1 MAFINLAGLKQSQIV
16 DLVDALNDDGIVHA
30 LNGFSL
36 RVSEDDA
43 EAVRTAVEV
52 IRRSGIVRD
61 LEKENEI
68 SKSQPGAVRYDIS
81 EMESLARLA
90 MFERLDKEQI
100 DFTFKSGIL
109 TADRSM
115 EGRIDEIIRDAELA
129 VADLEE
135 SQDLAREIKRG
146 DRGSICDTCGS
157 TPAASIDLRR
167 QVGMVVVMKSYRAQ
181 AILCE
186 ACADMTYKQFQKST
200 ALKGWTGLRS
210 AIMNPVVLSVNA
222 INRNKHRRSLSD

>member
-16 DLVDALNDDGIVHA
+16 DLVDVLNDDGIVHA

-52 IRRSGIVRD
+52 MRRSGIVRD

-146 DRGSICDTCGS
+146 DRGAICDTCGS

>member
-1 MAFINLAGLKQSQIV
+1 MAFIDLSSLKQFQIL
-16 DLVDALNDDGIVHA
+16 DLVDALNDDGIIHA

-36 RVSEDDA
+36 RVAEDDA
-43 EAVRTAVEV
+43 EAVRTAVDV
-52 IRRSGIVRD
+52 MTRSGIKQD
-61 LEKENEI
+61 LEKANEI
-68 SKSQPGAVRYDIS
+68 LRSQPGFVRYDIS

-90 MFERLDKEQI
+90 MFKQFDKEQI
-100 DFTFKSGIL
+100 DFTLKSGIL
-109 TADRSM
+109 IADSSV
-115 EGRIDEIIRDAELA
+115 EGRIEEIIRDSEKA
-129 VADLEE
+129 VADLEK

-146 DRGSICDTCGS
+146 DRGAICDTCGS

-181 AILCE
+181 AVLCE
-186 ACADMTYKQFQKST
+186 ACADVAYKQFQKST

>member
-115 EGRIDEIIRDAELA
+115 EG
-129 VADLEE
+129 
-135 SQDLAREIKRG
+135 
-146 DRGSICDTCGS
+146 
-157 TPAASIDLRR
+157 
-167 QVGMVVVMKSYRAQ
+167 
-181 AILCE
+181 
-186 ACADMTYKQFQKST
+186 
-200 ALKGWTGLRS
+200 
-210 AIMNPVVLSVNA
+210 
-222 INRNKHRRSLSD
+222 